1 MLSVVNKSNEKN
13 YYLKICFAYGLE
25 QTIVDKKDVL
35 KDIRKKLTWAKEN
48 GNTTHHIY
56 QSGIDMIIDP
66 NLIIIMDIT
75 DKESD
80 SYL

>member
-35 KDIRKKLTWAKEN
+35 KDIRKKLT
-48 GNTTHHIY
+48 
-56 QSGIDMIIDP
+56 
-66 NLIIIMDIT
+66 
-75 DKESD
+75 
-80 SYL
+80 